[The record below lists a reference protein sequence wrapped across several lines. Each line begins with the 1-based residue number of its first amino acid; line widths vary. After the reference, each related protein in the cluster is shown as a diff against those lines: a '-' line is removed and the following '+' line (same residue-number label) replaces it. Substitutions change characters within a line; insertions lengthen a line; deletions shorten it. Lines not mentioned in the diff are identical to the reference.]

1 MTAWLDTLLFGIY
14 PYICLAVFFIGSWVR
29 FDRDQYT
36 WKSDSSQLLRTGSLR
51 WGSNLFHVGVLF
63 LFFGHTVGMLTP
75 HFVYEGFM
83 TAGAKQMMA
92 MVTGGIAGVLAF
104 IGLSILLH
112 RRLSDDRI
120 RATSKTSD
128 ILILVLLWLQLAL
141 GLATIPLS
149 AQHLDGS
156 MMLKLAEWGQRVVT
170 FRSGGVELLA
180 EAGWIFKAHMF
191 LGMTIFLVFPF
202 TRLVHVWS
210 GFGTLAYLLRPYQVV
225 RARRMNLPAGHM
237 QSQDRRALNPPT
249 IKEHTMSGC
258 GTGSCGCGSTDSSV
272 AAAPASTLTPTQAA
286 AYEALAATMAEQVQ
300 PAPVASAI
308 GGAVAGLARING
320 VALNAPHERLDEEA
334 LRQRACTEL
343 LRQAAQ
349 QAGLLS
355 PDDVPGALGAISTEA
370 SDAIEQ
376 LLDRELPIPDPSEEA
391 CRRYHEAH
399 PAAHAQGERAQL
411 RHVLFGVTPG
421 VDVKQLR
428 LRAEALLIELRCADD
443 GGAQFAKAAA
453 QWSNCPSG
461 QQGGDLGWLTR
472 ADCAPEFAR
481 EVFGSAEIGVLAR
494 LVHSRFGL
502 HVVEVVARDPGQ
514 QPSFEE
520 VRQAIALTLR
530 QQAWGNAL
538 RQYLQLLAGAAVVE
552 GVVLD
557 AADTPLVQ

>member
-1 MTAWLDTLLFGIY
+1 
-14 PYICLAVFFIGSWVR
+14 
-29 FDRDQYT
+29 
-36 WKSDSSQLLRTGSLR
+36 
-51 WGSNLFHVGVLF
+51 
-63 LFFGHTVGMLTP
+63 
-75 HFVYEGFM
+75 
-83 TAGAKQMMA
+83 
-92 MVTGGIAGVLAF
+92 
-104 IGLSILLH
+104 
-112 RRLSDDRI
+112 
-120 RATSKTSD
+120 
-128 ILILVLLWLQLAL
+128 
-141 GLATIPLS
+141 
-149 AQHLDGS
+149 
-156 MMLKLAEWGQRVVT
+156 
-170 FRSGGVELLA
+170 
-180 EAGWIFKAHMF
+180 
-191 LGMTIFLVFPF
+191 
-202 TRLVHVWS
+202 
-210 GFGTLAYLLRPYQVV
+210 
-225 RARRMNLPAGHM
+225 
-237 QSQDRRALNPPT
+237 
-249 IKEHTMSGC
+249 
-258 GTGSCGCGSTDSSV
+258 V

-286 AYEALAATMAEQVQ
+286 AYEALVATMDDVPLQATLAPQAGAMGGGGSVAAE
-300 PAPVASAI
+300 VAR
-308 GGAVAGLARING
+308 VNG
-320 VALNAPHERLDEEA
+320 VALNAPHESLDEEA

-349 QAGLLS
+349 QAGLLPAS
-355 PDDVPGALGAISTEA
+355 DVPGALGAISVQA

-376 LLDRELPIPDPSEEA
+376 LLERELDLPDPSEEA

-411 RHVLFGVTPG
+411 RHVLFAVTPG

-481 EVFGSAEIGVLAR
+481 EVFGGAEIGVLAR

-530 QQAWGNAL
+530 QQAWVNAL

-552 GVVLD
+552 GVALD

>member
-1 MTAWLDTLLFGIY
+1 
-14 PYICLAVFFIGSWVR
+14 
-29 FDRDQYT
+29 
-36 WKSDSSQLLRTGSLR
+36 
-51 WGSNLFHVGVLF
+51 
-63 LFFGHTVGMLTP
+63 
-75 HFVYEGFM
+75 
-83 TAGAKQMMA
+83 
-92 MVTGGIAGVLAF
+92 
-104 IGLSILLH
+104 
-112 RRLSDDRI
+112 
-120 RATSKTSD
+120 
-128 ILILVLLWLQLAL
+128 
-141 GLATIPLS
+141 
-149 AQHLDGS
+149 
-156 MMLKLAEWGQRVVT
+156 
-170 FRSGGVELLA
+170 
-180 EAGWIFKAHMF
+180 
-191 LGMTIFLVFPF
+191 
-202 TRLVHVWS
+202 
-210 GFGTLAYLLRPYQVV
+210 
-225 RARRMNLPAGHM
+225 
-237 QSQDRRALNPPT
+237 
-249 IKEHTMSGC
+249 MSGC
-258 GTGSCGCGSTDSSV
+258 GTGSCGCGSTDSTV

-286 AYEALAATMAEQVQ
+286 AYEALAATMADVPLQA
-300 PAPVASAI
+300 PPTPVAGAM
-308 GGAVAGLARING
+308 GGAMAAIARVNG
-320 VALNAPHERLDEEA
+320 VTLNAPHERLDEEA

-355 PDDVPGALGAISTEA
+355 ADDVPGVQGAISTEA
-370 SDAIEQ
+370 SNAIEQ
-376 LLDRELPIPDPSEEA
+376 LLDTELPIPDPSEEA

-411 RHVLFGVTPG
+411 RHVLFAVTPG

-443 GGAQFAKAAA
+443 GGAQFARAAA

-514 QPSFEE
+514 QPSFED

-530 QQAWGNAL
+530 QQAWVNAL

-552 GVVLD
+552 GVALD